1 MNEIFS
7 RTSSS
12 AVMMVG
18 KPEEIKAILA
28 GWIQQYG
35 RDMPLAYILSLHDQ
49 PQFFRPRQ
57 DEFILS
63 FGT

>member
-49 PQFFRPRQ
+49 ST
-57 DEFILS
+57 ILPS
-63 FGT
+63 KAG

>member
-49 PQFFRPRQ
+49 SA
-57 DEFILS
+57 ILPS
-63 FGT
+63 KAG

>member
-35 RDMPLAYILSLHDQ
+35 RDMPWHTFFPCTINLQS
-49 PQFFRPRQ
+49 FRPRQ